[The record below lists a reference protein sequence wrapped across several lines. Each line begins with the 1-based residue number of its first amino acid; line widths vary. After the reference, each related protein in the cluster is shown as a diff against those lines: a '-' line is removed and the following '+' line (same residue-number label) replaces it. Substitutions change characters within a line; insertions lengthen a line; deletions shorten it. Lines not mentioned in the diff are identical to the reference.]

1 MPLRR
6 RVLGVEVEAEAGEGE
21 GEGEEV
27 EMIGSE
33 ERMVLGGLEGV
44 ENKEVGAA
52 LLDMLCCCRLS
63 FQSGELQRG
72 EVCTV
77 IAIWLGHA
85 RCFFRTCHRS
95 SCRNGWTSK

>member
-6 RVLGVEVEAEAGEGE
+6 RVLGVEVEAEAGER
-21 GEGEEV
+21 EGEEA

-44 ENKEVGAA
+44 ESKEAGAA

-63 FQSGELQRG
+63 FQSGELQ
-72 EVCTV
+72 
-77 IAIWLGHA
+77 
-85 RCFFRTCHRS
+85 
-95 SCRNGWTSK
+95 

>member
-1 MPLRR
+1 MSFWEEAKMPLRR

-33 ERMVLGGLEGV
+33 ERMVLGDLEGV
-44 ENKEVGAA
+44 ESKEAGAT

-63 FQSGELQRG
+63 FQSGELQ
-72 EVCTV
+72 
-77 IAIWLGHA
+77 
-85 RCFFRTCHRS
+85 
-95 SCRNGWTSK
+95 